1 MSNEEKVVVNDKKT
15 TENETDCSR
24 KKEHIAN
31 KLSKET
37 KSTMVVRI
45 ITAIILAI
53 VVVPTFFFGGWSFL
67 VTILIA
73 LLISIHEFLHAAKV
87 KKGFWFVYVFVY
99 IMTISLTFW
108 IFIKNN
114 MNENLYGESHPPFHP
129 LDFTKWN
136 FWHGF
141 ENIEISTFG
150 VITILIFVF
159 ISVILVPDF
168 DFYLGSYIFI
178 MMIIVGIGFQSLLFL
193 RFLPQNMANSEDAF
207 IVGFT
212 SEGIVSSFLLLYV
225 IIGTTFNDIGAYFV
239 GVLFGRRKLIE
250 RISPKKTIE
259 GFIGGIV
266 ISFVF
271 SFAFAMICSLTGN
284 EILAFLSHKEWYWL
298 VLLSLL
304 MPLLGN
310 LGDLFFS
317 ALKRNFEIKDYGTFL
332 RGHGG
337 ILDRLDSILVVSLVV
352 SLLIV
357 FIRNSWSFLL

>member
-1 MSNEEKVVVNDKKT
+1 MSNEEKVVVNDLNDEKKQK
-15 TENETDCSR
+15 NKQN
-24 KKEHIAN
+24 KKERISN
-31 KLSKET
+31 ILSKET
-37 KSTMVVRI
+37 KTTMVIRI
-45 ITAIILAI
+45 ITAVILGI

-67 VTILIA
+67 ITVLIA
-73 LLISIHEFLHAAKV
+73 LAISIHEFLHAAKV

-99 IMTISLTFW
+99 VMTISLTFW
-108 IFIKNN
+108 IFMKNN
-114 MNENLYGESHPPFHP
+114 MNVNVSLGKHP
-129 LDFTKWN
+129 LNLKLWDFWR
-136 FWHGF
+136 GF
-141 ENIEISTFG
+141 ENLEVSTFG
-150 VITILIFVF
+150 VIAILVFVF
-159 ISVILVPDF
+159 ISVILVPEF
-168 DFYLGSYIFI
+168 DFYLGSYFFI

-193 RFLPQNMANSEDAF
+193 RFLPQHMANSEDAF

-239 GVLFGRRKLIE
+239 GVLFGRHKLIE

-284 EILAFLSHKEWYWL
+284 EILPFLSHKEWYWL